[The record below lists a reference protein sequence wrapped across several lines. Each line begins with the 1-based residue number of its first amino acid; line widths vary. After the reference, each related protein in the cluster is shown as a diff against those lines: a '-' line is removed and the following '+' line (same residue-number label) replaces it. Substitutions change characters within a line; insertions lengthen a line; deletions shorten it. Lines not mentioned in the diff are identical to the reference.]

1 MQFASVTLPAHDAQG
16 QSLETVHMVFRLEL
30 AQHFEHVISAPV
42 VDVWT
47 DEATGATYSEA
58 AVTFTVS
65 APAAAWEAKGG
76 RLARRLENMAARYA
90 APCEA
95 PALTVQ
101 HADGSTVYVA
111 ALEALAR
118 PAPVQGPSRIADPAF
133 LPRQREDKAARF
145 ERLTA

>member
-1 MQFASVTLPAHDAQG
+1 MQTASVILPAQTLAGADLG
-16 QSLETVHMVFRLEL
+16 PVLMVFALEL
-30 AQHFEHVISAPV
+30 SQHFGDVAQAPTV
-42 VDVWT
+42 ERWT
-47 DEATGATYSEA
+47 DEATGAEFVA
-58 AVTFTVS
+58 DCVAFTVS
-65 APAAAWEAKGG
+65 ADWTAKGG
-76 RLARRLENMAARYA
+76 RMARRLENMAARYA